1 MSGGRKRAFPWLHF
15 VGAKGREIISTIAL
29 VLLASVTPGDAV
41 ELAIRAGYPQLN
53 GGQTPLWLIPDT
65 EIGRQYGVDLHPVYI
80 AGGARLTQ
88 AVVSGD
94 IEVAMTGGAAV
105 NAMLSGAELIYV
117 GMPVPTFAFSLYV
130 RSDIKEVSDLRGKVL
145 GVITK
150 GASSDHASIA
160 LLRQYKMS
168 QGKDVKVLYFSR
180 QQDAL
185 AALDKGIVSAAVHS
199 APTTLMARRLGYKEL
214 VNIGSLKLPYP
225 FAGIAVRRSLIRQNP
240 ELVKAFLKAF
250 LAGTK
255 VAIEQ
260 PELSK
265 RALAHY
271 LATKDP
277 EIIEEAYRS
286 FTPLFPKVPYVTEE
300 AIRAALSVTDHP
312 KAGAADPKEFFD
324 NRFLKELE
332 GTGFVKEL
340 YSQR

>member
-1 MSGGRKRAFPWLHF
+1 MFGSCKRAFPWLHY

-29 VLLASVTPGDAV
+29 VLLASVTSGDAV

-53 GGQTPLWLIPDT
+53 GGMTPLWVISEAKID
-65 EIGRQYGVDLHPVYI
+65 RQYGVDLKPIYI
-80 AGGARLTQ
+80 PGGARLTQ
-88 AVVSGD
+88 TIVSGD
-94 IEVAMTGGAAV
+94 VDIAITGGAAV
-105 NAMLSGAELIYV
+105 NAMLSGAEIIYV
-117 GMPVPTFAFSLYV
+117 GMPVPTYAFSLYA
-130 RSDIKEVSDLRGKVL
+130 RPDIKEVPDLRGKIL

-265 RALAHY
+265 RALAQY